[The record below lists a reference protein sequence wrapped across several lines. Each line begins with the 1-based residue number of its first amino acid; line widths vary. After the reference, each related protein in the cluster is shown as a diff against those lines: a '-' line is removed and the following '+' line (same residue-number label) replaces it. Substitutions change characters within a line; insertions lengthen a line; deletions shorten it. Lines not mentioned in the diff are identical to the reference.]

1 MKTTTRLLALLLALC
16 MVFAFAA
23 CGKDPSD
30 PTDPT
35 DPSNPTTPTDP
46 DNPNP
51 DEPSK
56 EEILKELQKTMLE
69 NTLAMQ
75 QKNKDTIGWLYIDG
89 TTVNDV
95 VVKVN
100 YNDDNKYYLRRNANG
115 ENDNDGCYYAD
126 FRCTSGNRS
135 TISKNTVIYGHNL
148 GRAENALLTDYQN
161 HANGPKFAQLLKY
174 QDEEFAKTHPYIYYS
189 TIEEDMVWQVFAV
202 FYTDIKF
209 DYINPNPADATFNSL
224 IKKAQDLSFYD
235 YDVEVT
241 SNDKILTLSTCTYR
255 LADDTKLHYPND
267 YRYVVMAKLLP
278 ADAAFPVTGSS
289 LNSQLTSVPACQSI
303 IKKAVVKRLMAKH
316 HTSVLPETGAEY
328 KIRFMLRKDQC
339 EIMLDTTGDGL
350 HKRGYRRNAME
361 APIRETLAA
370 TIADL
375 GRVRRDS
382 LVEDPF
388 CGSGTLLIEAA
399 QKAMNIAPGL
409 KRRFAAERYSFV
421 PASLWAEQRQKAL
434 AESKL
439 DVGFEAFGYD
449 IDPAAV
455 ALANANAKLAGVEKR
470 CHFEVADVAD
480 FAAKPEAIV
489 LTNPPYGE
497 RMNTIEGA
505 AKLAR
510 TLGQQMAEHPC
521 AGLYAI
527 TADMEFES
535 HYGKRANKRRKM
547 YNGMIPCQ
555 LYMYYEAPKFEHKAK
570 PMPKQGFD
578 GKRTVEFKKK

>member
-1 MKTTTRLLALLLALC
+1 METYLIPCLLGLEKLVSDEVKRLGLQEVQAENGRILC
-16 MVFAFAA
+16 R
-23 CGKDPSD
+23 G
-30 PTDPT
+30 
-35 DPSNPTTPTDP
+35 
-46 DNPNP
+46 
-51 DEPSK
+51 
-56 EEILKELQKTMLE
+56 
-69 NTLAMQ
+69 TLADAARL
-75 QKNKDTIGWLYIDG
+75 NL
-89 TTVNDV
+89 N
-95 VVKVN
+95 
-100 YNDDNKYYLRRNANG
+100 LRCGAR
-115 ENDNDGCYYAD
+115 
-126 FRCTSGNRS
+126 
-135 TISKNTVIYGHNL
+135 VLLVL
-148 GRAENALLTDYQN
+148 GRFPARSFEELFQGTRAIAWEDYLPEN
-161 HANGPKFAQLLKY
+161 
-174 QDEEFAKTHPYIYYS
+174 
-189 TIEEDMVWQVFAV
+189 
-202 FYTDIKF
+202 
-209 DYINPNPADATFNSL
+209 
-224 IKKAQDLSFYD
+224 
-235 YDVEVT
+235 
-241 SNDKILTLSTCTYR
+241 
-255 LADDTKLHYPND
+255 
-267 YRYVVMAKLLP
+267 
-278 ADAAFPVTGSS
+278 AAFPVKGYSIS
-289 LNSQLTSVPACQSI
+289 SQLHSVPACQSI
-303 IKKAVVKRLMAKH
+303 IKKAMVERMKAHYHREQFPEDGVKYQ
-316 HTSVLPETGAEY
+316 V
-328 KIRFMLRKDQC
+328 RFSLFKDEAALC
-339 EIMLDTTGDGL
+339 LDTSGEGL
-350 HKRGYRRNAME
+350 YKRGYRAVGVE
-361 APIRETLAA
+361 APLRETLAA
-370 TIADL
+370 A
-375 GRVRRDS
+375 
-382 LVEDPF
+382 LVILSRYKGLDPFRDPF

>member
-1 MKTTTRLLALLLALC
+1 MKLKTFARRAAAAGAVLAALTLAALPALAAPKVQVSTTDAVADHADILSDETEQYVNDVSIKLSDACGAQIGVYTLDELLGSTTMEGFAYDVFNAWGLGSDDLDNGVLLLLARYKAST
-16 MVFAFAA
+16 F
-23 CGKDPSD
+23 
-30 PTDPT
+30 
-35 DPSNPTTPTDP
+35 
-46 DNPNP
+46 
-51 DEPSK
+51 DE
-56 EEILKELQKTMLE
+56 LF
-69 NTLAMQ
+69 
-75 QKNKDTIGWLYIDG
+75 DG
-89 TTVNDV
+89 V
-95 VVKVN
+95 
-100 YNDDNKYYLRRNANG
+100 
-115 ENDNDGCYYAD
+115 
-126 FRCTSGNRS
+126 
-135 TISKNTVIYGHNL
+135 
-148 GRAENALLTDYQN
+148 
-161 HANGPKFAQLLKY
+161 
-174 QDEEFAKTHPYIYYS
+174 YS
-189 TIEEDMVWQVFAV
+189 VPWED
-202 FYTDIKF
+202 
-209 DYINPNPADATFNSL
+209 
-224 IKKAQDLSFYD
+224 
-235 YDVEVT
+235 
-241 SNDKILTLSTCTYR
+241 
-255 LADDTKLHYPND
+255 
-267 YRYVVMAKLLP
+267 LLP
-278 ADAAFPVTGSS
+278 TDAAFPVTGSS
-289 LNSQLTSVPACQSI
+289 LDSQLSSVPACQSI

-316 HTSVLPETGAEY
+316 HTSVLPESGTEY
-328 KIRFMLRKDQC
+328 KIRFMLRKNVC
-339 EIMLDTTGDGL
+339 EIMLDTTGEGL

-421 PASLWAEQRQKAL
+421 PAAVWAEQRQKAL

-480 FAAKPEAIV
+480 FAAKQEAIV

-497 RMNTIEGA
+497 RMSTIEGA

-510 TLGQQMAEHPC
+510 TLGRQMEANPC
-521 AGLYAI
+521 AGVYAI
-527 TADMEFES
+527 TADMDFET

-555 LYMYYEAPKFEHKAK
+555 LYMYYNAPKFEHTAK
-570 PMPKQGFD
+570 PMPKSGFD
-578 GKRTVEFKKK
+578 GKRRFDKKD

>member
-1 MKTTTRLLALLLALC
+1 MPAKFELIAPCFFGCESTAKFELTRIGAENIRVDDGRLSFAGGAEMIAAANLNLRTVERVMLLLAR
-16 MVFAFAA
+16 
-23 CGKDPSD
+23 
-30 PTDPT
+30 
-35 DPSNPTTPTDP
+35 
-46 DNPNP
+46 
-51 DEPSK
+51 
-56 EEILKELQKTMLE
+56 
-69 NTLAMQ
+69 
-75 QKNKDTIGWLYIDG
+75 Y
-89 TTVNDV
+89 
-95 VVKVN
+95 
-100 YNDDNKYYLRRNANG
+100 
-115 ENDNDGCYYAD
+115 
-126 FRCTSGNRS
+126 
-135 TISKNTVIYGHNL
+135 
-148 GRAENALLTDYQN
+148 RA
-161 HANGPKFAQLLKY
+161 
-174 QDEEFAKTHPYIYYS
+174 
-189 TIEEDMVWQVFAV
+189 
-202 FYTDIKF
+202 
-209 DYINPNPADATFNSL
+209 ATFD
-224 IKKAQDLSFYD
+224 DLFDGVYD
-235 YDVEVT
+235 IPWEE
-241 SNDKILTLSTCTYR
+241 
-255 LADDTKLHYPND
+255 
-267 YRYVVMAKLLP
+267 LLP

-289 LNSQLTSVPACQSI
+289 LNSQLSSVPACQSI

-421 PASLWAEQRQKAL
+421 PASIWAEQRQKAL

-455 ALANANAKLAGVEKR
+455 ALANANAKLAGVGDR
-470 CHFEVADVAD
+470 CRFEVADVRD
-480 FAAKPEAIV
+480 FRALDNAVV

-497 RMNTIEGA
+497 RLGDASEA
-505 AKLAR
+505 ASLAR
-510 TLGQQMAEHPC
+510 TLGQVWQAHP
-521 AGLYAI
+521 AQGLYAI
-527 TADMEFES
+527 TADADFEQ
-535 HYGKRANKRRKM
+535 HFGKKAARRRKI

-555 LYMYYEAPKFEHKAK
+555 LYMYFEQPKRERK
-570 PMPKQGFD
+570 
-578 GKRTVEFKKK
+578 

>member
-1 MKTTTRLLALLLALC
+1 M
-16 MVFAFAA
+16 
-23 CGKDPSD
+23 
-30 PTDPT
+30 
-35 DPSNPTTPTDP
+35 
-46 DNPNP
+46 
-51 DEPSK
+51 
-56 EEILKELQKTMLE
+56 
-69 NTLAMQ
+69 
-75 QKNKDTIGWLYIDG
+75 
-89 TTVNDV
+89 
-95 VVKVN
+95 
-100 YNDDNKYYLRRNANG
+100 
-115 ENDNDGCYYAD
+115 
-126 FRCTSGNRS
+126 
-135 TISKNTVIYGHNL
+135 
-148 GRAENALLTDYQN
+148 
-161 HANGPKFAQLLKY
+161 
-174 QDEEFAKTHPYIYYS
+174 
-189 TIEEDMVWQVFAV
+189 
-202 FYTDIKF
+202 
-209 DYINPNPADATFNSL
+209 
-224 IKKAQDLSFYD
+224 
-235 YDVEVT
+235 
-241 SNDKILTLSTCTYR
+241 
-255 LADDTKLHYPND
+255 
-267 YRYVVMAKLLP
+267 
-278 ADAAFPVTGSS
+278 
-289 LNSQLTSVPACQSI
+289 
-303 IKKAVVKRLMAKH
+303 
-316 HTSVLPETGAEY
+316 
-328 KIRFMLRKDQC
+328 
-339 EIMLDTTGDGL
+339 
-350 HKRGYRRNAME
+350 
-361 APIRETLAA
+361 
-370 TIADL
+370 
-375 GRVRRDS
+375 
-382 LVEDPF
+382 EDPF

-421 PASLWAEQRQKAL
+421 PASIWAEQRQKAL

-497 RMNTIEGA
+497 RMSTIEGA

>member
-1 MKTTTRLLALLLALC
+1 MDDGRLSFAGGAEMIAAANLNLRTVERVMLLLAR
-16 MVFAFAA
+16 
-23 CGKDPSD
+23 
-30 PTDPT
+30 
-35 DPSNPTTPTDP
+35 
-46 DNPNP
+46 
-51 DEPSK
+51 
-56 EEILKELQKTMLE
+56 
-69 NTLAMQ
+69 
-75 QKNKDTIGWLYIDG
+75 Y
-89 TTVNDV
+89 
-95 VVKVN
+95 
-100 YNDDNKYYLRRNANG
+100 
-115 ENDNDGCYYAD
+115 
-126 FRCTSGNRS
+126 
-135 TISKNTVIYGHNL
+135 
-148 GRAENALLTDYQN
+148 RA
-161 HANGPKFAQLLKY
+161 
-174 QDEEFAKTHPYIYYS
+174 
-189 TIEEDMVWQVFAV
+189 
-202 FYTDIKF
+202 
-209 DYINPNPADATFNSL
+209 ATFD
-224 IKKAQDLSFYD
+224 DLFDGVYD
-235 YDVEVT
+235 IPWEE
-241 SNDKILTLSTCTYR
+241 
-255 LADDTKLHYPND
+255 
-267 YRYVVMAKLLP
+267 LLP

-289 LNSQLTSVPACQSI
+289 LNSQLSSVPACQSI

-409 KRRFAAERYSFV
+409 KRRFAAERYGFV
-421 PASLWAEQRQKAL
+421 PTAIWAEQRQKAL
-434 AESKL
+434 AEAKL

-480 FAAKPEAIV
+480 FAAKQEAIV

-497 RMNTIEGA
+497 RMSTIEGA

-510 TLGQQMAEHPC
+510 TLGRQMEAHPC
-521 AGLYAI
+521 AGVYAI
-527 TADMEFES
+527 TADMDFET

-555 LYMYYEAPKFEHKAK
+555 LYMYYSAPKFEHTAK
-570 PMPKQGFD
+570 PMPKSGFD
-578 GKRTVEFKKK
+578 GKRTAPNRFNKK

>member
-1 MKTTTRLLALLLALC
+1 MSTLYTMVAPCFFGTESTLNFEVKRLGAQNIQVTDGRVAFQGGADVIAAANLNLRTAERVLLLLATYK
-16 MVFAFAA
+16 A
-23 CGKDPSD
+23 
-30 PTDPT
+30 
-35 DPSNPTTPTDP
+35 TTF
-46 DNPNP
+46 
-51 DEPSK
+51 DE
-56 EEILKELQKTMLE
+56 LF
-69 NTLAMQ
+69 
-75 QKNKDTIGWLYIDG
+75 
-89 TTVNDV
+89 
-95 VVKVN
+95 
-100 YNDDNKYYLRRNANG
+100 
-115 ENDNDGCYYAD
+115 DGCYNIAW
-126 FRCTSGNRS
+126 
-135 TISKNTVIYGHNL
+135 
-148 GRAENALLTDYQN
+148 
-161 HANGPKFAQLLKY
+161 
-174 QDEEFAKTHPYIYYS
+174 
-189 TIEEDMVWQVFAV
+189 ED
-202 FYTDIKF
+202 
-209 DYINPNPADATFNSL
+209 
-224 IKKAQDLSFYD
+224 
-235 YDVEVT
+235 
-241 SNDKILTLSTCTYR
+241 
-255 LADDTKLHYPND
+255 
-267 YRYVVMAKLLP
+267 LLP
-278 ADAAFPVTGSS
+278 ANAAFPVKGSS
-289 LNSQLTSVPACQSI
+289 LSSQLSSVPACQSI
-303 IKKAVVKRLMAKH
+303 IKKAVVKRLMQGH
-316 HTSVLPETGAEY
+316 RTTSLPETGAEY
-328 KIRFMLRKDQC
+328 KIRFMLRKNVC

-578 GKRTVEFKKK
+578 GKRTAEFKKK